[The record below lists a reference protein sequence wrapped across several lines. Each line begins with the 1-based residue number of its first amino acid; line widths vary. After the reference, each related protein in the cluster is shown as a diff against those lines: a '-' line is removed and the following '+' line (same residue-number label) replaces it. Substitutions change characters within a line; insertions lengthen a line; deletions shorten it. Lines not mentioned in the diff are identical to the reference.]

1 VNYAQKNYSLSLNGT
16 SQYVTTASSTAATG
30 NFTVECW
37 VYATAYTTNMGI
49 WSIGSTEASG
59 RYELYLASS
68 YTLTLDQ
75 YTVGG
80 PTYGTISPN
89 TWYHIALVRSGSTL
103 TMYINGTA
111 RSVTSGSATLSGTIG
126 GTDGYVIGKTT
137 YGPNAPWSGYISNF
151 RYASVAVYTGAFT
164 PPTSPLKIS
173 QSAGTNIAAITTQTN
188 ILTCQYNT
196 LFDASNNKLAITR
209 VSSADMVNVYPFPV

>member
-1 VNYAQKNYSLSLNGT
+1 
-16 SQYVTTASSTAATG
+16 
-30 NFTVECW
+30 
-37 VYATAYTTNMGI
+37 MGI
-49 WSIGSTEASG
+49 WSIGSTEAAG

-75 YTVGG
+75 YTAGG

-126 GTDGYVIGKTT
+126 GTNGYVIGKTT

-164 PPTSPLKIS
+164 PSTTPLKAA
-173 QSAGTNIAAITTQTN
+173 QSSGTNIAAITTQTN
-188 ILTCQYNT
+188 ILACQYNT
-196 LFDASNNKLAITR
+196 LFDASNNKLALTKTG
-209 VSSADMVNVYPFPV
+209 SPDMVNVYPFPA

>member
-1 VNYAQKNYSLSLNGT
+1 
-16 SQYVTTASSTAATG
+16 
-30 NFTVECW
+30 
-37 VYATAYTTNMGI
+37 MGI
-49 WSIGSTEASG
+49 WSIGSTEAAG

-80 PTYGTISPN
+80 PSWGVITAN
-89 TWYHIALVRSGSTL
+89 AWNHIALVRIGTTLYLYVNGVLRTASAGS
-103 TMYINGTA
+103 NGVSST
-111 RSVTSGSATLSGTIG
+111 TLSGTIG
-126 GTDGYVIGKTT
+126 GTNGYVIGKTT
-137 YGPNAPWSGYISNF
+137 FASNAPWSGYISNF

-164 PPTSPLKIS
+164 PSTTPLKAA
-173 QSAGTNIAAITTQTN
+173 QSSSTNIAAITTQTN

-209 VSSADMVNVYPFPV
+209 VSNADMVNVYPFPT